1 MDPTSILSL
10 LEQLDDDIDDIEDA
24 VAPLLQRNLPEFAT
38 KLPLLD
44 KAKLYTLVTYAIES
58 ILFSY
63 LRLNGVNAREHSVFT
78 ELTRMKQYFEKIK
91 LTENPPNATD
101 RNHKLDKGA
110 AGRFIKAGLSGND
123 KYDLQRAEQMA
134 KERARSH
141 IKFEELSKKRK
152 MDEEASEPKEAKA
165 KTSDVSDNSNSPSDE
180 LEPEPGPESE
190 SAAPKSKRSKAS
202 NVGAPVDAKKDSS
215 TGSKSKSKKGKEK
228 KTKSKSKK
236 SKSKN

>member
-1 MDPTSILSL
+1 MDPTKILSL

-24 VAPLLQRNLPEFAT
+24 VAPFLQKTIPEFAT

-91 LTENPPNATD
+91 LTENPPIAAE
-101 RNHKLDKGA
+101 RNLKLDKGA

-123 KYDLQRAEQMA
+123 KYDLLKAEQMA

-152 MDEEASEPKEAKA
+152 MDEEAAESNKAKS
-165 KTSDVSDNSNSPSDE
+165 KTSDVSDSSSSLSDSSDA
-180 LEPEPGPESE
+180 PESE
-190 SAAPKSKRSKAS
+190 FAPVEHKSKKSKTLK
-202 NVGAPVDAKKDSS
+202 VEAPVDIKEDSS

-228 KTKSKSKK
+228 KTKSRSKK